1 MTFHADKEFHRKL
14 LDSPNVVIEIRCVR
28 LEGMKNSHEVTWPDF
43 GELWINNSKVFDF
56 KPLQINS
63 ALKKRKDE
71 KFYFN
76 SEYL

>member
-43 GELWINNSKVFDF
+43 GEL
-56 KPLQINS
+56 
-63 ALKKRKDE
+63 
-71 KFYFN
+71 
-76 SEYL
+76 